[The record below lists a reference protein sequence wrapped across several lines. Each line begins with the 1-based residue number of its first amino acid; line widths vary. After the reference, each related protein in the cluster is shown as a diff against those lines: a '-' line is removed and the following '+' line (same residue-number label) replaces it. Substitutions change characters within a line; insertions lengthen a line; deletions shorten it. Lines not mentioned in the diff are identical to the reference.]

1 MNRLTISLPE
11 KMSAFIQNQ
20 IESGSYGNVSEY
32 IRTLIRQD
40 QAQRQMAIN
49 ELRSILNEADNSD
62 MQQYS
67 MDEIKSRAW
76 KKEINYNKSQKTRNK
91 PIGTE

>member
-11 KMSAFIQNQ
+11 KMGAYIQDQ
-20 IESGSYGNVSEY
+20 VESGSYGNVSEY

-49 ELRSILNEADNSD
+49 ELRSILDEADNSD
-62 MQQYS
+62 MLQYS

-76 KKEINYNKSQKTRNK
+76 KKNSGRHL
-91 PIGTE
+91 

>member
-11 KMSAFIQNQ
+11 KMGAYIQDQ
-20 IESGSYGNVSEY
+20 VESGSYGNVSEY

-49 ELRSILNEADNSD
+49 ELRSILDEADNSD

-76 KKEINYNKSQKTRNK
+76 KKNSGRHL
-91 PIGTE
+91 

>member
-11 KMSAFIQNQ
+11 KMGAYIQDQVEN
-20 IESGSYGNVSEY
+20 GSYGNVSEY

-49 ELRSILNEADNSD
+49 ELRSILDEADNSD

-76 KKEINYNKSQKTRNK
+76 KKRNQLQ
-91 PIGTE
+91 EEQQS

>member
-11 KMSAFIQNQ
+11 KMGAYIQNQ
-20 IESGSYGNVSEY
+20 VEHGSYGNVSEY

-49 ELRSILNEADNSD
+49 ELRSILDKADNSD
-62 MQQYS
+62 MHQYS

-76 KKEINYNKSQKTRNK
+76 KKRNQLQ
-91 PIGTE
+91 EE